1 MQLMFRVPQCNLS
14 GVMKSS
20 ILVCVAL
27 LAASPALA
35 DDDGYPP
42 GLFEHSPLVGPNGAV
57 IEPQGSQASPPVAG
71 DPSEGGGSLA
81 DYCAS
86 VAGRTFHSL
95 AEVRRAH
102 ARCDPQGG
110 APPAD
115 Q

>member
-1 MQLMFRVPQCNLS
+1 
-14 GVMKSS
+14 MKSS
-20 ILVCVAL
+20 ILACVAL

-35 DDDGYPP
+35 DNDGYPP
-42 GLFEHSPLVGPNGAV
+42 GLFEHSPLVGPNGV
-57 IEPQGSQASPPVAG
+57 VESPGSQASPPVAG
-71 DPSEGGGSLA
+71 DPSEGSGSLE

-95 AEVRRAH
+95 AEVKRAH

-110 APPAD
+110 GPPPD

>member
-1 MQLMFRVPQCNLS
+1 
-14 GVMKSS
+14 MKSS

-35 DDDGYPP
+35 DNDGYPP
-42 GLFEHSPLVGPNGAV
+42 GLFEHSPLVGPNGV
-57 IEPQGSQASPPVAG
+57 VESQGSQAAPADAG
-71 DPSEGGGSLA
+71 GPSEGSGSLA

-95 AEVRRAH
+95 AEVKRAH

-110 APPAD
+110 APPPD